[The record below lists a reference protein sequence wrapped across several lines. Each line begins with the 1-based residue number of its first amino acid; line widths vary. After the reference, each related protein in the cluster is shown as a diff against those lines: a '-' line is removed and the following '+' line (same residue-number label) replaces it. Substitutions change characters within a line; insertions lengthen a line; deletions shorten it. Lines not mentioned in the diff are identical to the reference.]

1 MFMRRELSQL
11 CIRRARVSEFT
22 ATACDQERSVLRGAA
37 TAALPTGARLSAT
50 TGAGLER
57 SLGVRT
63 NTHWAGGYPMGSSG
77 VLNGLNGVLNGSTVG
92 TSIAPVGL
100 GLLLLVSSPSRPPA
114 GASHLAPRPRP
125 DRRRRRA
132 RLQAPCNSTATL
144 LLYCIPIYTSYG
156 RVGPVSCDGC
166 RCARSLP
173 RICATR
179 AYDERVLSSR
189 GATAGRTGP
198 Y

>member
-77 VLNGLNGVLNGSTVG
+77 VLNGSTVG
-92 TSIAPVGL
+92 TSLAPVGL

-132 RLQAPCNSTATL
+132 RLQAPCNSTAML
-144 LLYCIPIYTSYG
+144 LLYCTVFLSIRRTVGSGRCHVMGADVLVVFPESAQLARTTSVY
-156 RVGPVSCDGC
+156 S
-166 RCARSLP
+166 AHAAP
-173 RICATR
+173 RP
-179 AYDERVLSSR
+179 
-189 GATAGRTGP
+189 AGQDRTDCS
-198 Y
+198 